1 MRYKRIL
8 IITTIA
14 VLWFSIA
21 NLPTISAMDSDDSS
35 LTCDFIAGNWEGNY
49 TEHYCQGGSTY
60 YGEFSI
66 VIRNDCSFTQYMSF
80 GTFSGTWTIS
90 GNTITSSGISPG
102 ACGTYIQ
109 TATVSCNE
117 MNGTIRS
124 TLGSSGTFYFKR
136 TSGFPEVV
144 GAGFTADLTSGPI
157 SLTVNF
163 TDQSTGDIT
172 SWSWDF
178 GDGATSTEQNPSHTY
193 TDAGTYTVSM
203 AVTGPCGSD
212 TEVKA
217 NFITVEQQ
225 KAMPGIPLLLLG
237 D

>member
-1 MRYKRIL
+1 MRCKKIL

-14 VLWFSIA
+14 VFWFSIA
-21 NLPTISAMDSDDSS
+21 NLPTISAMVSDTAS
-35 LTCDFIAGNWEGNY
+35 LTCDFIAGDWNCNY
-49 TEHYCQGGSTY
+49 TERHCEGGTAKGQYSK
-60 YGEFSI
+60 

-90 GNTITSSGISPG
+90 NNTITSSAIDPG
-102 ACGTYIQ
+102 ACGLYTL

-117 MNGTIRS
+117 MNGKISS
-124 TLGSSGTFYFKR
+124 TKGSSGTSYCKR

-144 GAGFTADLTSGPI
+144 GAGFTADLTSGPFP
-157 SLTVNF
+157 LAVNF

-193 TDAGTYTVSM
+193 TDAGTYTVSL

-225 KAMPGIPLLLLG
+225 KAMPGIPLLLL
-237 D
+237 DD